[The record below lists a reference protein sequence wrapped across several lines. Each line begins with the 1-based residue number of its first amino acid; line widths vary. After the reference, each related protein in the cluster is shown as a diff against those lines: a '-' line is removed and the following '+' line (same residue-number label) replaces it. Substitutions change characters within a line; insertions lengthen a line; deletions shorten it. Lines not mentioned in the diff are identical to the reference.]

1 MTDYLVKSSETQ
13 DLLRTERPISS
24 CSSFHVKRFVIQLAA
39 VTGLCLNNGLYGFLA
54 GFTSPTETE
63 LIRPGLF
70 STLTFSIFSSLTLFG
85 LSSLVI
91 GPFAAKLSNKFM
103 LIITSLLGGFGWFLI
118 ILGHDI
124 YSMIIG
130 RFLTGIQ
137 IGGTNALASI
147 CMSEISSVKHRKF
160 YSALIIFP
168 SGFCIFLTYLLGT
181 FMTFRWLATSALLIL
196 VIQTVLLICSPQ
208 SPKWLIDNRQEGQAR
223 KNLKLINGTNFD
235 VDKEITKLNDDQAQ
249 RSSGNPFSG
258 IMHRTVLKPI
268 FIACAIQFFKG
279 FSGQPMFYSYAASL
293 FSRTGLNSNISS
305 LPYPILMTVG
315 TVISALLA
323 KRVSRKKLL
332 ISTTVMQGVAN
343 LSFFLY
349 FLITRHTQH
358 CSQPFSSIDCSLL
371 SLWPVLSL
379 STYSLFYA
387 IGWGTI
393 SWSMFADSFDP
404 NYKEVSAGIV
414 TFWYTIIVTIIVL
427 VFPNFVSFFGFW
439 PFFLLLTIECLI
451 AVCFEYVFF

>member
-1 MTDYLVKSSETQ
+1 MEAQPFPSNQSSNVKMWI
-13 DLLRTERPISS
+13 LRI
-24 CSSFHVKRFVIQLAA
+24 
-39 VTGLCLNNGLYGFLA
+39 VTVTALCLGNSIFGSVGGY
-54 GFTSPTETE
+54 TSPTEVQ

-70 STLTFSIFSSLTLFG
+70 TTFTFSIFSSVTLYG
-85 LSSLVI
+85 VSSLVMS
-91 GPFAAKLSNKFM
+91 PFANRLSNKFM
-103 LIITSLLGGFGWFLI
+103 LILANLLSGVGWVLI

-137 IGGTNALASI
+137 IGAFNTLATI
-147 CMSEISSVKHRKF
+147 YMSEISSEKDRKF
-160 YSALIIFP
+160 LTAIILLP
-168 SGFCIFLTYLLGT
+168 SSLSLFLTYLLGNYIS
-181 FMTFRWLATSALLIL
+181 FRWLGIYALSVLFIQTILLIFCPQSPNWLIL
-196 VIQTVLLICSPQ
+196 VGYE
-208 SPKWLIDNRQEGQAR
+208 KRAK
-223 KNLKLINGTNFD
+223 KNLKLINGCDFD
-235 VDKEITKLNDDQAQ
+235 VDKEIEKIQNDVASPTQQ
-249 RSSGNPFSG
+249 PKTNPFSG
-258 IMHRTVLKPI
+258 IMQWPILKPI
-268 FIACAIQFFKG
+268 LIACGLQFFKG
-279 FSGQPMFYSYAASL
+279 FSGQAMFYSYAASL

-305 LPYPILMTVG
+305 LPYPILMTLG
-315 TVISALLA
+315 HLISALLA

-404 NYKEVSAGIV
+404 KYKEVSAGIV

-427 VFPNFVSFFGFW
+427 VFPNFVSLFGEW
-439 PFFLLLTIECLI
+439 LFFLLLTIECFLAI
-451 AVCFEYVFF
+451 FFEYFFF

>member
-1 MTDYLVKSSETQ
+1 MQYSESQSLLPYKGTSHYASSKRRYLIR
-13 DLLRTERPISS
+13 LISIVALS
-24 CSSFHVKRFVIQLAA
+24 LS
-39 VTGLCLNNGLYGFLA
+39 NGIVGFA
-54 GFTSPTETE
+54 NGFTSPTETE

-70 STLTFSIFSSLTLFG
+70 STFTFSIFSSLTLFG

-137 IGGTNALASI
+137 IGACVTLTTI
-147 CMSEISSVKHRKF
+147 FMDEISSKENRNFDTAVILT
-160 YSALIIFP
+160 S
-168 SGFCIFLTYLLGT
+168 SGFCIFLTYLIGSFLSY
-181 FMTFRWLATSALLIL
+181 RWLGICVLMVLVTQTILLIL
-196 VIQTVLLICSPQ
+196 CPSSPN
-208 SPKWLIDNRQEGQAR
+208 WLIHAGYVREAR
-223 KNLKLINGTNFD
+223 KTLLHINGDNFD
-235 VDKEITKLNDDQAQ
+235 ANKEIEKIQSVFITSSQ
-249 RSSGNPFSG
+249 RPRNSCLSDVTQWD
-258 IMHRTVLKPI
+258 ILKPI
-268 FIACAIQFFKG
+268 LIACGLQFFKG

-371 SLWPVLSL
+371 SLWPVLNL
-379 STYSLFYA
+379 STYSFFYA

-427 VFPNFVSFFGFW
+427 VFPNFVSLFGDW
-439 PFFLLLTIECLI
+439 PFFLLLTIECFL
-451 AVCFEYVFF
+451 ALCFEYIFF